1 MQVTI
6 DSDIPLSI
14 EKCSKVMFELCGYVW
29 YEKVKI
35 IIRKETQN
43 RIGRRIALHKSKG
56 GSMVFIRTSYINI
69 SYEMII

>member
-1 MQVTI
+1 
-6 DSDIPLSI
+6 
-14 EKCSKVMFELCGYVW
+14 MFELCGYVW